1 LALEQQI
8 CASMSDIHTTY
19 TEKWGK
25 SHLKNIEETAVNL
38 STLGFIDIN
47 YK

>member
-1 LALEQQI
+1 LALQQQI
-8 CASMSDIHTTY
+8 CASMSDINTTY

-25 SHLKNIEETAVNL
+25 NHLKNIEETAINL
-38 STLGFIDIN
+38 STLVFIDIN